1 MNKRMNEVS
10 NTGTVPSA
18 VASGNS
24 VLLGEWT
31 CGG

>member
-1 MNKRMNEVS
+1 MIFNML
-10 NTGTVPSA
+10 
-18 VASGNS
+18 GNS